1 MSSRERKEAQ
11 RANRG
16 AEHFSDKS
24 KKHAPA
30 PAPAEAPA
38 KKKKPS
44 AAAKVSSFLAKNQ
57 GE

>member
-16 AEHFSDKS
+16 AAHFSDKS
-24 KKHAPA
+24 KKYAPA
-30 PAPAEAPA
+30 PAPKPAPA
-38 KKKKPS
+38 KKEKP
-44 AAAKVSSFLAKNQ
+44 AVAAKVSSFLSKNQ